1 MSGAASAAL
10 LPLMKAPVVIVGM
23 GQLGAVF
30 AEGFLRLGH
39 PVFPVRRGDSF
50 DEFVGMDPAL
60 VVVAVAED
68 DLGAALGNVPEPW
81 RDRVLL
87 LQNELRPDQWRAASV
102 GDPTI
107 AVIWFEKR
115 PGQPLDEVRKSVVAG
130 PRAALA
136 GRALAAVGVEPIVKS
151 EGAEHPEVIHEL
163 ILKNLYILGL
173 NLTGLS
179 VDGTAGALLTEH
191 AEAFRRVLDDVIA
204 LEQALLDSA
213 EPGRIV
219 LDQPRLERELV
230 EAIESS
236 PSHGLKGRSAPRRLE
251 RSLAHGRT
259 VGIGLEHLEDLGRRI
274 LNSSKS

>member
-1 MSGAASAAL
+1 
-10 LPLMKAPVVIVGM
+10 MKAPIVIVGM

-50 DEFVGMDPAL
+50 DALTGMDPAL

-68 DLGAALGNVPEPW
+68 DLGPALATVPEPW

-87 LQNELRPDQWRAASV
+87 LQNELRPDQWRAAAV
-102 GDPTI
+102 GDPTLAI
-107 AVIWFEKR
+107 IWFEKR
-115 PGQPLDEVRKSVVAG
+115 AGLPLDEVRRSVVAG
-130 PRAALA
+130 PQAALA
-136 GRALAAVGVEPIVKS
+136 GRALVAVGVEPIVKS

-179 VDGTAGALLTEH
+179 VDGTAGALLGEH

-204 LEQALLDSA
+204 LERAMLDSAEPNRGA

-219 LDQPRLERELV
+219 LDQARLERELV
-230 EAIESS
+230 AAIESS
-236 PSHGLKGRSAPRRLE
+236 PTHGLKGRSAPRRLE

-259 VGIGLEHLEDLGRRI
+259 VGVNLEHLEDLGRRI
-274 LNSSKS
+274 LKAETK